1 MRRPFLGRPSTSVT
15 PIFPS
20 VPLRTYPPHTA
31 MDLSR
36 LTAVR
41 FPLALGFLALA
52 FLVAG
57 ADGCGSDPNVTGAK
71 LEMKNEDYDRVLELT
86 AAALEA
92 NPDNEEA
99 YFLRGEAYR
108 MKAEA
113 MNDAAQRSELL
124 AEMTQAYNRSLDLGH
139 DPAEITNRL
148 QVAWGAEMNFG
159 ARAFRRASDDPS
171 AYDEAAASFGNATV
185 ILPDSSAGF
194 LNQGL
199 AYLAAGSSDNA
210 AEPLQMAIDK
220 GANSAEAYIYLGRI
234 YLSSQDRA
242 ADALGVLE
250 QGQAEFPDNEELQTE
265 ILNAYVRAGQ
275 TDRAIEAYNARIAA
289 EPENPLYR
297 YNYGSLL
304 LQAERFDEAVEQ
316 LTVATE
322 LDGQNANA
330 YYNLGAAYQN
340 KAASF
345 NARVAELEDAGAPRA
360 DVDAAIAERTSLLN
374 DALPNL
380 ERARALTEAAGDDSG
395 DICRALFQVYAALG
409 QGEKAREAGECA
421 GLDLN

>member
-1 MRRPFLGRPSTSVT
+1 
-15 PIFPS
+15 
-20 VPLRTYPPHTA
+20 

-36 LTAVR
+36 SSVRLPLT
-41 FPLALGFLALA
+41 LCFLALA

-99 YFLRGEAYR
+99 YFIRGEAYR
-108 MKAEA
+108 MKAEQVD
-113 MNDAAQRSELL
+113 DAAQRSELL
-124 AEMTQAYNRSLDLGH
+124 AEMTQAYERSLELGH

-148 QVAWGAEMNFG
+148 QVAWGSEMNFG
-159 ARAFRRASDDPS
+159 ARAFRRAADDPN
-171 AYDEAAASFGNATV
+171 AYDEAAAAFGNATV
-185 ILPDSSAGF
+185 ILADSSAGF

-199 AYLAAGSSDNA
+199 AYLAAGNSADA
-210 AEPLQMAIDK
+210 AVPLQMAIDK

-234 YLSSQDRA
+234 YLSSEDRA
-242 ADALGVLE
+242 DDALGVLE
-250 QGQAEFPDNEELQTE
+250 QGQAAFPDNEELQTE

-275 TDRAIEAYNARIAA
+275 TDRAIEAYDARIAA

-322 LDGQNANA
+322 LDPQNANA
-330 YYNLGAAYQN
+330 FYNLGAAYQN

-345 NARVAELEDAGAPRA
+345 NERVAELEDAGAGQA
-360 DVDAAIAERTSLLN
+360 EVDAAIAERTSLLSE
-374 DALPNL
+374 ALPNL
-380 ERARALTEAAGDDSG
+380 ARARVLTEAAGEDAA
-395 DICRALFQVYAALG
+395 DICRALFQVYAAQG
-409 QGEKAREAGECA
+409 QDEEAQDAAECA